1 MKPKSDQGMTSKPTI
16 LIVDDEPVVVQGCRR
31 VLQGQGYRVVDAEN
45 GRIGLEMLER
55 VRPDLVL
62 LDLKMPVMDGL
73 EFLRRALDIDPDQV
87 VVVITGLGT
96 VEAAVEAMKH
106 GAYDLLTKPFTPEQL
121 RLAARRAL
129 ERIELARRTEEL
141 QAQAELSHRAM
152 AAEKGRLRT
161 IVQSMADGILATNVD
176 REIVLLNPAGTKLLL
191 LPQANYL
198 GRRLADIP
206 QLSFLL
212 ESVTGVLTGPDQ
224 LYLFQEMASAEG
236 AANDEV
242 PPTVMAHVTR
252 VTDDDG
258 ELLGTVT
265 VFKDVT
271 PLKELDRMK
280 SEFVAVV
287 AHDLKAPLAVIHQ
300 QLTVILEGIAGPIND
315 KQHKLLARARER
327 AENLTEFIKDLLELS
342 RIESGRLVQEIVPVD
357 LAALTA
363 QIVEEQLIKA
373 KARNQDLTFEAPA
386 GLPPVMGDPGP
397 LEEVVINLVSNAVR
411 YTPEGGRIDVA
422 LASTGSHLALTV
434 ADNGLGISP
443 EDQQRI
449 FERFTRIRTEKTRNI
464 AGTGLGLSIVKEI
477 VEAHHGQITVASQVG
492 EGSTFRVLLPVSEEG
507 RIAS

>member
-1 MKPKSDQGMTSKPTI
+1 MTDKPTI

-31 VLQGQGYRVVDAEN
+31 VLEGQGYDVVDAEN
-45 GRIGLEMLER
+45 GRAGLEALAR
-55 VRPDLVL
+55 VRPDVVL

-73 EFLRRALDIDPDQV
+73 EFLTRVQAKDPQLV
-87 VVVITGLGT
+87 VIVITGLGT
-96 VEAAVEAMKH
+96 VETAVEAMRY
-106 GAYDLLTKPFTPEQL
+106 GAYDLLTKPFTAEQL
-121 RLAARRAL
+121 RLVTRRAL
-129 ERIELARRTEEL
+129 EWIELTRRTEEL
-141 QAQAELSHRAM
+141 EAQAELSHRAM

-161 IVQSMADGILATNVD
+161 IVQSMADGILVTNVD
-176 REIVLLNPAGTKLLL
+176 REIVLLNPAGLRLLH
-191 LPQANYL
+191 LPEGDYL
-198 GRRLADIP
+198 GRRLDEVS
-206 QLSFLL
+206 QLAFLFD
-212 ESVTGVLTGPDQ
+212 SITGVLTGPDQ
-224 LYLFQEMASAEG
+224 LYLFQEMTSG
-236 AANDEV
+236 QAAGPEEV

-300 QLTVILEGIAGPIND
+300 QLTVILDGIAGPIND

-327 AENLTEFIKDLLELS
+327 AENLTDFIKDLLELS
-342 RIESGRLVQEIVPVD
+342 RIESGHLVQEIVPVD
-357 LAALTA
+357 MATLAAR
-363 QIVEEQLIKA
+363 VVDDQLIKA
-373 KARNQDLTFEAPA
+373 KARNQELTLEAPA
-386 GLPPVMGDPGP
+386 DLPPVMGDPGP

-422 LASTGSHLALTV
+422 LTSTGSHLALTV

-492 EGSTFRVLLPVSEEG
+492 EGSTFRVLLPVREEE